1 MQNETREQRLE
12 QAVRGLVDTLAVT
25 HAFLQ
30 VLDDRLDIFGG
41 KDPEQATRLTA
52 IIARCQIL
60 TLLDLPEWSPVTLS
74 EGVKDVNAR
83 TEIRDTA
90 GYKYLKSA
98 FYRSLASGRQNQ
110 SSE

>member
-1 MQNETREQRLE
+1 MQNREQRLE
-12 QAVRGLVDTLAVT
+12 TAVRGLVDKLAVT
-25 HAFLQ
+25 HALLQ
-30 VLDDRLDIFGG
+30 VLDDKLDSFGS
-41 KDPEQATRLTA
+41 KDPEQATKLTN
-52 IIARCQIL
+52 IISRCQIL
-60 TLLDLPEWSPVTLS
+60 TLLDLPGFSRVTLS
-74 EGVKDVNAR
+74 DGLAGVTAR